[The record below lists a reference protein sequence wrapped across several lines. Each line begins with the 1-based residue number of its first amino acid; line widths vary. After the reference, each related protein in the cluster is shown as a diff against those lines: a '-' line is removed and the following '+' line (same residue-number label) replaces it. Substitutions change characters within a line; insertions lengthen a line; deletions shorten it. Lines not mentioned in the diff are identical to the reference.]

1 MGRLMA
7 RPARRRVRR
16 ARRQAVHSAV
26 LRRYHR
32 TFRLPLLRYALG
44 GDLLTMLTAP
54 VVYSAILP
62 FVLVDVWVSIYQ
74 AICFRAWGLVPVR
87 RRAYFAID
95 RHKLAYL
102 NGLEK
107 VTCLYCSYA
116 NGTIAFIR
124 EVVARTE
131 QYWCPIRHA
140 RRIRHPHDRYAA
152 FIPYGDAAGYRA
164 GLPARRAALKK

>member
-1 MGRLMA
+1 MHN
-7 RPARRRVRR
+7 V
-16 ARRQAVHSAV
+16 V
-26 LRRYHR
+26 LRLHHR
-32 TFRLPLLRYALG
+32 AYRIPLVRYALG
-44 GDLLTMLTAP
+44 GDLLTVLTAP
-54 VVYSAILP
+54 VVYSAIVP

-74 AICFRAWGLVPVR
+74 AICFRAWGLAHVR

-107 VTCLYCSYA
+107 LNCLYCSYT
-116 NGTIAFIR
+116 NGLIAFIR

-140 RRIRHPHDRYAA
+140 RRIRQPHEHYAA
-152 FIPYGDAAGYRA
+152 FVPYGDAAGYRA
-164 GLPARRAALKK
+164 GLPSRRAALKK